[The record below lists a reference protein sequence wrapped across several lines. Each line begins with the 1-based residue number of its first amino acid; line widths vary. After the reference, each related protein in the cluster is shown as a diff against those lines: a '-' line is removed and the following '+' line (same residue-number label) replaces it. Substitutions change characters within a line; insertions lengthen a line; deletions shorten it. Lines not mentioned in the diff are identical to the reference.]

1 MATNLR
7 LDERTAKAL
16 RDASVGSGKSQ
27 QQLIREALESFL
39 GLSTRTTDRARA
51 ISSGRV
57 RAGTPY
63 EEFEPFLVLPDGVT
77 SLDLL
82 DRDDR

>member
-16 RDASVGSGKSQ
+16 REAAASSGRSQ

-39 GLSTRTTDRARA
+39 GLSDARSERDRA

-63 EEFEPFLVLPDGVT
+63 EEFEPFLRLPDGLT
-77 SLDLL
+77 TLDLL
-82 DRDDR
+82 DRDER

>member
-16 RDASVGSGKSQ
+16 REAASRSGKSQ
-27 QQLIREALESFL
+27 QQLIREALEAFL
-39 GLSTRTTDRARA
+39 GLTESMTDRERMIA
-51 ISSGRV
+51 SGRI

-63 EEFEPFLVLPDGVT
+63 EEFEPFLVLPSGLT
-77 SLDLL
+77 SLELL